1 MPFNVMA
8 VLIAALAGFVV
19 GGVWYGPLFGSV
31 WQRAA
36 SMTPEALAGRNM
48 ARVFGLSFVLLL
60 VAAAVLAL
68 FIGPDQPVSFGL
80 LAGLAAGAGWVAPA
94 FGIVYLFERRPAGQW
109 LVNAGYFVVTLGVM
123 GAVLAAWP

>member
-1 MPFNVMA
+1 MPFNPLA
-8 VLIAALAGFVV
+8 VLIAALAGFVI

-31 WQRAA
+31 WQRA
-36 SMTPEALAGRNM
+36 SGMTPEALARRNM
-48 ARVFGLSFVLLL
+48 AQVFGVSFVLLL

-80 LAGLAAGAGWVAPA
+80 LAGVAAGAGWVAPA
-94 FGIVYLFERRPAGQW
+94 FGIVYLFERRPAAQW